1 MSSLSTFKEPLWKS
15 FHDVSQSKGIYYQW
29 VKPSSL
35 GSKNPLFFQDLH
47 NVDTSSSQVRMFL
60 VEHPTTSPTI
70 GFEWRWQVL
79 WFVKSVKHK
88 CLGSHELDPNHETNL
103 LLDLELWKAIIEHKF
118 KFFKRASWKV
128 NWSDEF

>member
-15 FHDVSQSKGIYYQW
+15 FHDVSQNKGIYYQW

-79 WFVKSVKHK
+79 KKLKYENQDQRFSSKGRTHQFCSQHIVLCVHQLPSLSTPKLPYYH
-88 CLGSHELDPNHETNL
+88 PNQHFL
-103 LLDLELWKAIIEHKF
+103 
-118 KFFKRASWKV
+118 
-128 NWSDEF
+128 